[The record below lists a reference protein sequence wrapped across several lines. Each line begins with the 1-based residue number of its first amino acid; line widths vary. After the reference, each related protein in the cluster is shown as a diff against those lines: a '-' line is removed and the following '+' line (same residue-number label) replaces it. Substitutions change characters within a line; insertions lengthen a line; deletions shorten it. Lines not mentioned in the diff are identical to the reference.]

1 MTNKEISEW
10 VEKDADAWSIDASAL
25 VAILIDFVQDNN
37 LSKAE
42 VKNLP
47 IDVVSNRMFI
57 EVSVRGRIIEKRR
70 VDSSDFENELEKLK
84 QTYQDSVFQFSYG
97 SINAC

>member
-42 VKNLP
+42 AKNLP
-47 IDVVSNRMFI
+47 IDVVSDI
-57 EVSVRGRIIEKRR
+57 EEDEDTEFCPKCNSADIYCEGGE
-70 VDSSDFENELEKLK
+70 FNEWHCEGCGKC
-84 QTYQDSVFQFSYG
+84 FSEP
-97 SINAC
+97 NVK

>member
-42 VKNLP
+42 AKNLP
-47 IDVVSNRMFI
+47 IHDVSDCCGAKIDI
-57 EVSVRGRIIEKRR
+57 ERYCSECA
-70 VDSSDFENELEKLK
+70 DEL
-84 QTYQDSVFQFSYG
+84 
-97 SINAC
+97 

>member
-37 LSKAE
+37 LSKAKA
-42 VKNLP
+42 KNLP
-47 IDVVSNRMFI
+47 IHDVSNTTTVNCVC
-57 EVSVRGRIIEKRR
+57 E
-70 VDSSDFENELEKLK
+70 
-84 QTYQDSVFQFSYG
+84 
-97 SINAC
+97 NACREVVKTYESDGMEGMETRDKFIYNECKTALDSDC

>member
-47 IDVVSNRMFI
+47 IDVVMPFPTEEEI
-57 EVSVRGRIIEKRR
+57 EVSADKWCDERAESYNAQHFAYTQGAQYIID
-70 VDSSDFENELEKLK
+70 VLK
-84 QTYQDSVFQFSYG
+84 G
-97 SINAC
+97 KA